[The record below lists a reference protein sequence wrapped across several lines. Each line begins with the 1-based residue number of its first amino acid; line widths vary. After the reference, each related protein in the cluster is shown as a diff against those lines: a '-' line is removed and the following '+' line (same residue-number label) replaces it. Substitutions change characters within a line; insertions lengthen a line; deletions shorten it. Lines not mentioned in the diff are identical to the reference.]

1 MDFRL
6 DSRLADVVR
15 YLASQRPSRDAR
27 LALAPSFASERV
39 VSSMVGWW
47 RAYNRLVD
55 IAPLRTS
62 VASSAILWSAGDI
75 TAQQIERRVAV
86 PPEVA
91 PFNWRRTA
99 VQVHAHGLCTM
110 VCVRGECMQDEC
122 TRVHGTCTM
131 SKCAS
136 RQP

>member
-1 MDFRL
+1 MYPR
-6 DSRLADVVR
+6 
-15 YLASQRPSRDAR
+15 RPSRDER
-27 LALAPSFASERV
+27 LALAPSFASDRV

-86 PPEVA
+86 PPEAA

-99 VQVHAHGLCTM
+99 VQVHAWLMHHS
-110 VCVRGECMQDEC
+110 VRAW
-122 TRVHGTCTM
+122 RVHAG
-131 SKCAS
+131 
-136 RQP
+136 

>member
-1 MDFRL
+1 MPPR
-6 DSRLADVVR
+6 RAIPR
-15 YLASQRPSRDAR
+15 RAAR
-27 LALAPSFASERV
+27 ARSFASDRV

-99 VQVHAHGLCTM
+99 VQVHAWLMHHG
-110 VCVRGECMQDEC
+110 VR
-122 TRVHGTCTM
+122 
-131 SKCAS
+131 AW
-136 RQP
+136 

>member
-1 MDFRL
+1 ML
-6 DSRLADVVR
+6 PKKS
-15 YLASQRPSRDAR
+15 ASLHPRRPSRDER
-27 LALAPSFASERV
+27 LALAPSFASDRV

-99 VQVHAHGLCTM
+99 VQVHAWLMHHG
-110 VCVRGECMQDEC
+110 VR
-122 TRVHGTCTM
+122 
-131 SKCAS
+131 AW
-136 RQP
+136 